1 MQTGKKPPVKRL
13 PRPDDEQQ
21 EKAKQLVLDVF
32 QTEMAM
38 AKKGDTRTALARK
51 LLMQARNSNDS
62 PATRY
67 VLLQMSG
74 EMAAEA
80 GELELALNAADEL
93 TAWFD
98 VPASAIKLDAL
109 LSVPPPKIAVG
120 VRSRAVDRWRVRTA
134 WRDECRRRTI
144 RPRAARAAKVA
155 MAIAHTSK
163 DAAVAKAAS
172 KRGKEI
178 AALAKSFED
187 MQPQFS
193 ALRQDPSDAAANLAV
208 GKWYCLTKEDWDKG
222 LPLLAAGSDPDLK
235 AVAALEQT
243 KPTGADEMMH
253 IADLW
258 WEMSEVQT
266 DANAKKA
273 MAKRATYWYTAA
285 EPRLTGLAKTKVQ
298 QRLSA
303 GPRIHKTIQ
312 VSSRT
317 CIGNAAREL
326 PAAAATGIE
335 VHKGQRV
342 TIHARGKWQISKK
355 AKPVGAERLVV
366 AIGSTDKPAL
376 QSVGGDQQEFMAEAS
391 GELFLGIR
399 DTTPDGNSGHLDVDV
414 EVK

>member
-21 EKAKQLVLDVF
+21 EKARQLVLDVF
-32 QTEMAM
+32 QTELAM
-38 AKKGDTRTALARK
+38 AKKGDSRTALARK
-51 LLMQARNSNDS
+51 LLMQARNSSDS

-67 VLLQMSG
+67 VLLQMSS

-80 GELELALNAADEL
+80 GDLELALNAADEL
-93 TAWFD
+93 AAGFD
-98 VPASAIKLDAL
+98 VPASATKLDAL
-109 LSVPPPKIAVG
+109 LSVSPPKIPIG
-120 VRSRAVDRWRVRTA
+120 VRSRAVDLALHVA
-134 WRDECRRRTI
+134 DECASADDYDRAAQ
-144 RPRAARAAKVA
+144 AARAAA
-155 MAIAHTSK
+155 AIARTAK

-187 MQPQFS
+187 MQPQLS
-193 ALRQDPSDAAANLAV
+193 ALRQDPNDAAANLAV
-208 GKWYCLTKEDWDKG
+208 GRWYCLAKEDWEKG
-222 LPLLAAGSDPDLK
+222 LPLLAAGSDPELK
-235 AVAALEQT
+235 TIAAQEQLN
-243 KPTGADEMMH
+243 PTSGSAM
-253 IADLW
+253 AKLGDLW
-258 WEMSEVQT
+258 WELSETQT
-266 DANAKKA
+266 DATSKKA

-298 QRLSA
+298 LRLQA
-303 GPRIHKTIQ
+303 GPRIHKTVQ

-366 AIGSTDKPAL
+366 AIGSADKPAL
-376 QSVGGDQQEFMAEAS
+376 QTVRGDQQEFAAEAS

-399 DTTPDGNSGHLDVDV
+399 DSTPDGNSGHLEVDV